1 MTLANGT
8 LRPFFA
14 ILLRKVL
21 NLNVEKLCLILSGT
35 GMSFNDIKIHAASA
49 IAKSGG
55 STFKNFFSIHDGFYK
70 CIQLLEHALSNTSSI
85 SQSNVNEKER
95 SMEQIADIMIRS
107 MLSHYT
113 KLVKGD
119 EGAEM
124 VQYGFSQLCSFEHLE
139 DLNAL
144 QMDAIS
150 IQIAELIPILV
161 IREYIKKHPDEF
173 EAQHCEI
180 YVQFIIMHHVQRKSR
195 SVLSESFGRGLKS
208 RCMKQ
213 VGRMNV
219 NGKIYWGIELTLE
232 GDGLEEHEAVL

>member
-1 MTLANGT
+1 MTLANGP

-14 ILLRKVL
+14 ILLRTVL

-85 SQSNVNEKER
+85 SQSNVNESVENWQCK
-95 SMEQIADIMIRS
+95 
-107 MLSHYT
+107 T
-113 KLVKGD
+113 KDFIITTFNESCFLYLLKGD

-150 IQIAELIPILV
+150 IQIAELVPILV

-180 YVQFIIMHHVQRKSR
+180 YVQFIIMHHLQDIYKLELQ
-195 SVLSESFGRGLKS
+195 LSYKAIIRNLDN
-208 RCMKQ
+208 C
-213 VGRMNV
+213 N
-219 NGKIYWGIELTLE
+219 LTIL
-232 GDGLEEHEAVL
+232 